1 MKLSY
6 TIYLI
11 FSIILFSGSSH
22 AATFEK
28 GPVFSQYGEHAPV
41 PGVSIPAETQFNVAF
56 DVAEGAEPGKV
67 NRRFN
72 SLARFINM
80 NVAAGVKL
88 ENIHLALVV
97 HGGATLDL
105 LKNDVYKARKEAD
118 NGSLDLLAALLE
130 KGVMITVCGQSAA
143 AHDVT
148 PGDLAPGVTMSLS
161 AMTAHALLQQ
171 QGYTLNPF

>member
-1 MKLSY
+1 MTLSY
-6 TIYLI
+6 KVLFIYSLG
-11 FSIILFSGSSH
+11 LFTLASH
-22 AATFEK
+22 AATFGK
-28 GPVFSQYGEHAPV
+28 GPVFSQFGEHAPV
-41 PGVSIPAETQFNVAF
+41 PGVSIPADTQFKVAF

-80 NVAAGVKL
+80 NVAAGAKL

-105 LKNDVYKARKEAD
+105 LKNDVYKARKDAD

-148 PGDLAPGVTMSLS
+148 PDDLAPGVSMSLS
-161 AMTAHALLQQ
+161 AMNAHALLQQ